1 MKEFI
6 NFHIKFSIAY
16 TFYLAFIYI
25 KLSNFTKTY
34 LSIKSFISYEKI
46 NANMQFRYSFNQY
59 QLTETTT
66 LVDINIQ
73 NYINSISSNHIFFNK
88 ESSKVT
94 LAEAD
99 ES

>member
-1 MKEFI
+1 
-6 NFHIKFSIAY
+6 
-16 TFYLAFIYI
+16 
-25 KLSNFTKTY
+25 
-34 LSIKSFISYEKI
+34 
-46 NANMQFRYSFNQY
+46 MQFRYSFNQY